1 MSFFLFLVI
10 YLIAIFLS
18 IQQRINGGDI
28 VAIIQVSSTIISP
41 FFVIANVIKSINST
55 KDTRTKLSNLLSKD
69 NSRKNIE
76 DVKSISINNVS
87 FSYLNKTIFSNISFS
102 LKSQTLVVI
111 SGASEKGKT
120 TLLNIIGKINTDYSG
135 NIIINNEDDLK
146 VISDESYYKNVKYMS
161 QVLIILDAT
170 VKDNIILNEEFDEE
184 KFNSIIK
191 LLKLDQ
197 SFDNYEMIL
206 NTEKINYSLGEARR
220 INFARMLYSN
230 AKYILMDEPFAS
242 LDEENRLIMEN
253 VILLQKDKCIV
264 ITSHVVSSDF
274 LSKVNIK
281 IDL

>member
-1 MSFFLFLVI
+1 MKIKQQNQIKTFL
-10 YLIAIFLS
+10 
-18 IQQRINGGDI
+18 
-28 VAIIQVSSTIISP
+28 
-41 FFVIANVIKSINST
+41 
-55 KDTRTKLSNLLSKD
+55 
-69 NSRKNIE
+69 IE
-76 DVKSISINNVS
+76 EFGVD
-87 FSYLNKTIFSNISFS
+87 
-102 LKSQTLVVI
+102 
-111 SGASEKGKT
+111 
-120 TLLNIIGKINTDYSG
+120 SG
-135 NIIINNEDDLK
+135 NALFEK
-146 VISDESYYKNVKYMS
+146 QEK
-161 QVLIILDAT
+161 
-170 VKDNIILNEEFDEE
+170 ILNEIIKNTKNKSKKQMETLIQTILPRIALYKALKEEFDEE

-197 SFDNYEMIL
+197 SFNNYEMIL